1 MLAES
6 LEVGMSTQ
14 LALQVYARY
23 LKERLE
29 LVVDLISLD
38 VR

>member
-1 MLAES
+1 
-6 LEVGMSTQ
+6 
-14 LALQVYARY
+14 LQVYARY